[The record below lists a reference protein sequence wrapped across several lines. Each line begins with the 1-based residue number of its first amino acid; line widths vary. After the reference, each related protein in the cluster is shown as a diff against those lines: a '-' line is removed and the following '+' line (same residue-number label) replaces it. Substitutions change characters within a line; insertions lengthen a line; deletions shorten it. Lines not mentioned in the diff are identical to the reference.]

1 MFSRKY
7 EQTENKGERRGGKVV
22 SREEGGRRE
31 EKKQLEYYFK
41 SVKNSRSTEHYIID

>member
-7 EQTENKGERRGGKVV
+7 EQTENKGERRGGKVA

-31 EKKQLEYYFK
+31 EKKQLEHYCK
-41 SVKNSRSTEHYIID
+41 RGKNSRSTEHYIID